1 MLTILYKSLRHN
13 PMKNTLNIIHSVKNS
28 GVGFASL
35 LYRSKSDESLARYTV
50 NLGFKY
56 INLLEKSISELQA
69 KIDNYEFATELEKQ
83 AAGEVMAS
91 LQKSLISH
99 QNGQQNEDYTK
110 KGQYTSLGN
119 GLSIHENP
127 DGKTSLQLFGL
138 VQSKKV
144 IEQGLPKKQVNSKPI
159 TVAKNAIKKNLS
171 ISKFREFA
179 LDIGNIQMVK
189 VDGQTL
195 ICE

>member
-1 MLTILYKSLRHN
+1 
-13 PMKNTLNIIHSVKNS
+13 MKNVLSIIQQIKNS

-35 LYRSKSDESLARYTV
+35 LYRSKSDQSLARYTV

-56 INLLEKSISELQA
+56 SNLLEKSLHMLDDKMKNGEFKDEL
-69 KIDNYEFATELEKQ
+69 DKQ
-83 AAGEVMAS
+83 AANEVFES
-91 LQKSLISH
+91 LKKSLTAI
-99 QNGQQNEDYTK
+99 QNGEQNEDYTK

-119 GLSIHENP
+119 GLSIHDSPVDN
-127 DGKTSLQLFGL
+127 KCSLQLFGL
-138 VQSKKV
+138 LQSKVVLEKG
-144 IEQGLPKKQVNSKPI
+144 IEKKSVKSKPI
-159 TVAKNAIKKNLS
+159 TIAKNKIKESLP

-179 LDIGNIQMVK
+179 LDLGNVQVVK

>member
-13 PMKNTLNIIHSVKNS
+13 PMKNTLNIINSVKNS

-69 KIDNYEFATELEKQ
+69 KIDNYEFATEIEKQ

>member
-1 MLTILYKSLRHN
+1 
-13 PMKNTLNIIHSVKNS
+13 MKNTLNIINSVKNS

>member
-13 PMKNTLNIIHSVKNS
+13 PMKNTLNIINSVKNS